1 MSQLETVAGQ
11 GLKVAGAPARRWRNH
26 LSGIAVAPAVV
37 LLIVFFLVP
46 TFFIARYSFLSAMP
60 FFDPNAHFT
69 FENYLHVLSEPL
81 YLRVYITTLEYALTA
96 TVISLVI
103 SYPAAWYL
111 AKRTRHEK
119 ELLILLL
126 IPFWTSILIRAF
138 AWRIIL
144 GPSGVINSLL
154 IGSGLLSQPL
164 DLLYNWKAVIF
175 GLVFTYLPFMILPL
189 YSALGKIP
197 DELLEASEDLG
208 AHKLETFLRVTLPL
222 SLRGV
227 LTALVIV
234 FVASFGDFISAQLL
248 GGSSALMVSNI
259 IFETFYGSSNW
270 PLGAA
275 LSFILFASLL
285 IMAAVV
291 FQAGKWAE
299 RGRNA

>member
-1 MSQLETVAGQ
+1 MSQLETARQ
-11 GLKVAGAPARRWRNH
+11 ELKVANAPVRRWHEH
-26 LSGIAVAPAVV
+26 LSGLVMVPAII
-37 LLIVFFLVP
+37 LLVVFFLVP

-69 FENYLHVLSEPL
+69 FDNYVHVLSDPL
-81 YLRVYITTLEYALTA
+81 YLRVYLTTLEYAVIA

-111 AKRTRHEK
+111 AKRSKHEK

-154 IGSGLLSQPL
+154 IGSGLLTQPL
-164 DLLYNWKAVIF
+164 DLLYNWKAVVF
-175 GLVFTYLPFMILPL
+175 GLVYTYLPFMILPL
-189 YSALGKIP
+189 YSSLGKIP
-197 DELLEASEDLG
+197 DQLLEASEDLG
-208 AHKLETFLRVTLPL
+208 AHKVGTFLRVTLPL

-275 LSFILFASLL
+275 LSFILFATLL
-285 IMAAVV
+285 TAAAVI
-291 FQAGKWAE
+291 FQVGKWAE
-299 RGRNA
+299 HGRNA